1 MAVLSLKQ
9 ITTENQ
15 KPGQEKK
22 KKKRKLTGRKVLQK
36 KQGQGSVHFQL
47 NPNVHLCYLIFS
59 LTLK

>member
-15 KPGQEKK
+15 KPGQKK
-22 KKKRKLTGRKVLQK
+22 KKENWQGGKCLQK

-47 NPNVHLCYLIFS
+47 NPNVHLRYLIFS